1 MKDLKN
7 LVSSSLKTNLDEF
20 LQLTDYVVDLLRT
33 ESGHVGNLRITGR
46 LVEMSP
52 EGNATIIGD
61 LHGDLNSLAQILK
74 TRDFLKKAQRGDQ
87 SLLIFLGDY
96 GDRGIY
102 SPEVYYVVLKLKKL
116 FPERVILMRGNH
128 EGPHDILAYP
138 HDLPEH
144 LNRKFGEHSQDI
156 YMKLRELF
164 DQLYN
169 AVLISERCILLHG
182 GAPSQAT
189 TIDDLAY
196 AHKKHPH
203 ETHLEEIL
211 WNDPEEDIRGTYP
224 SPRGAG
230 KLFGEDITAKLLKML
245 NVKLMIRGHEPS
257 ENGFKINHSGKILT
271 LFSRTGPPYF
281 NRRGAYLQL
290 NLSEKIESAEGLKG
304 FIKFL

>member
-1 MKDLKN
+1 MTSLLVNEAMKVGPN
-7 LVSSSLKTNLDEF
+7 EFVQLVEDVTH
-20 LQLTDYVVDLLRT
+20 LLNS
-33 ESGHVGNLRITGR
+33 ESGRVGKLQVMGR
-46 LVEMSP
+46 LINVPSKDE
-52 EGNATIIGD
+52 AIIVGD
-61 LHGDLNSLAQILK
+61 IHGDLRSLAHILK
-74 TRDFLKKAQRGDQ
+74 SSDFVRKASQNEEV
-87 SLLIFLGDY
+87 LTIFLGDY
-96 GDRGIY
+96 GDRGPY
-102 SPEVYYVVLKLKKL
+102 SPEVYYVVLKLKKM
-116 FPERVILMRGNH
+116 FPEHVTLMRGNH
-128 EGPHDILAYP
+128 EGPYDILAYP

-144 LNRKFGEHSQDI
+144 LHRKFGEHSQDI
-156 YMKLRELF
+156 YRKLRELF

-169 AVLISERCILLHG
+169 AVLISERCVLLHG

-211 WNDPEEDIRGTYP
+211 WNDPEENMKGTYA

-230 KLFGEDITAKLLKML
+230 KLFGEDVTAKLLKML

-281 NRRGAYLQL
+281 NRHGAYLQL

>member
-1 MKDLKN
+1 MTSLLLKEAMKVGPN
-7 LVSSSLKTNLDEF
+7 EF
-20 LQLTDYVVDLLRT
+20 LQLVKDVTHLLNN
-33 ESGHVGNLRITGR
+33 EKGQVGKLQVTGK
-46 LVEMSP
+46 LINVPPEVE
-52 EGNATIIGD
+52 AIIVGD
-61 LHGDLNSLAQILK
+61 IHGDLQSLAHILK
-74 TRDFLKKAQRGDQ
+74 SSDFVRKASRNEEV
-87 SLLIFLGDY
+87 LTIFLGDY
-96 GDRGIY
+96 GDRSPY

-128 EGPHDILAYP
+128 EGPYDILAYP

-144 LNRKFGEHSQDI
+144 LDRKFGEHSQDI
-156 YMKLRELF
+156 YMKLRKLF

-211 WNDPEEDIRGTYP
+211 WNDPEEGIRGTYP

-245 NVKLMIRGHEPS
+245 NVNLMIRGHEPS
-257 ENGFKINHSGKILT
+257 EKGFKINHSGKILT
-271 LFSRTGPPYF
+271 IFSRTGPPYF

-290 NLSEKIESAEGLKG
+290 DLSEKIESAEGLKG

>member
-1 MKDLKN
+1 MTSLLLNEAMKVGPN
-7 LVSSSLKTNLDEF
+7 EF
-20 LQLTDYVVDLLRT
+20 LRLVEDVTHLLNN
-33 ESGHVGNLRITGR
+33 EKGHVGKL
-46 LVEMSP
+46 LVMGKLLKVPSEN
-52 EGNATIIGD
+52 EAVIVGD
-61 LHGDLNSLAQILK
+61 IHGDLQSLAHILK
-74 TRDFLKKAQRGDQ
+74 SSDFVRKA
-87 SLLIFLGDY
+87 SHNKEVLIIFLGDY
-96 GDRGIY
+96 GDRGSY

-116 FPERVILMRGNH
+116 FPKHVILMRGNH
-128 EGPHDILAYP
+128 EGPYDILAYP

-144 LNRKFGEHSQDI
+144 LHRKFGEHSQDI
-156 YMKLRELF
+156 YIKLQELF

-169 AVLISERCILLHG
+169 AVLISDRYILLHG

-211 WNDPEEDIRGTYP
+211 WNDPEENIKGTYA

-245 NVKLMIRGHEPS
+245 NVKIMIRGHEPS
-257 ENGFKINHSGKILT
+257 ENGFKINHNGKILT
-271 LFSRTGPPYF
+271 IFSRTGPPYF

-290 NLSEKIESAEGLKG
+290 NLSEKIESAEGLRG

>member
-1 MKDLKN
+1 MTSLLLNEAMKVGPN
-7 LVSSSLKTNLDEF
+7 EF
-20 LQLTDYVVDLLRT
+20 L
-33 ESGHVGNLRITGR
+33 R
-46 LVEMSP
+46 LVEDVTHLLNNEKGHLGKLLVIGKLLKMPP
-52 EGNATIIGD
+52 EDEAVIVGD
-61 LHGDLNSLAQILK
+61 IHGDLQSLVRILK
-74 TRDFLKKAQRGDQ
+74 SSDFVRKA
-87 SLLIFLGDY
+87 SHNKEVLMIFLGDY
-96 GDRGIY
+96 GDRGSY

-116 FPERVILMRGNH
+116 FPEHVILMRGNH
-128 EGPHDILAYP
+128 EGPYDILAYP

-144 LNRKFGEHSQDI
+144 LHRKFGEHSQDVYI
-156 YMKLRELF
+156 KLRELF

-182 GAPSQAT
+182 GGPSQAT

-211 WNDPEEDIRGTYP
+211 WNDPEENIKGTYA

-271 LFSRTGPPYF
+271 IFSRTGPPYF
-281 NRRGAYLQL
+281 NHHGAYLQL
-290 NLSEKIESAEGLKG
+290 NLSKKVERAEGLKG